1 MLFIIKLLKNTL
13 KEEKIK
19 EVFILTWIKKQMMT
33 KHEKCDDNISTNLYM
48 IPIK

>member
-1 MLFIIKLLKNTL
+1 MIYKKNMLFIIKLLKNTL

-33 KHEKCDDNISTNLYM
+33 KHENVM
-48 IPIK
+48 II